1 LVTLTGPGGVGKTRL
16 ALQVASDCVESF
28 ADGVLIV
35 PLEAIRDPELV
46 LPAIAQS
53 AGLVALSGQTPMAG
67 LMTLLGQRDFLLVLD
82 NFEQVIVAARDLAI
96 LLAHCPHLKI
106 LVSSRESLRIDGEHE
121 FPVPPMS
128 LPDRSASASDLTG
141 SEAAQLFMQRARAV
155 KPGFEATAETAT
167 TIADICIRLDGLP
180 LAIEL
185 AASRVKILSPQA
197 ILARLVDRL
206 TLLSRDGRDVPDRL
220 RTMRDAVGWS
230 YDLLTDEERVF
241 FRKLSVFAGGCSV
254 ETAERVL
261 QIMDGKSDTLLF
273 EGLASLVDKSL
284 LVQID
289 QPSGEPRF
297 RMLDTVRDYG
307 LEQLEAHGE
316 AANARVS
323 LANWLLETTRP
334 AFDEQFGPRQRYWSD
349 VLDTEHGNF
358 RAALEWAINRG
369 DGETAAR
376 LVIIASRYWHL
387 RGNFAEASSWSDRT
401 LAMDLS
407 RLDPYVKARLL
418 GTGGWLHYYAGD
430 HRKAFALAEEG
441 MAVARL
447 ANDQV
452 WIAQSCHV
460 LGVFVEDQG
469 RFEDAKSYF
478 RQALSIYRDVGDSNW
493 TAFALNSLGH
503 TDYESGVIDNAAAYF
518 EEALV
523 EFQRSGNTFG
533 AGMVLT
539 NLAKIARTRGD
550 YQRAGELFRESL
562 VFRWELGDKLGLDG
576 CLRGLA
582 SVCMLTGKF
591 DKAAHLYGAAEGLRE
606 SIGALPRARSA
617 RYDQSVKRLRT
628 GLGEE
633 AFRKLW
639 DSGRNTPLLETVTDA
654 LSGQTWRSNH
664 RDSASRSR
672 NPLELTPRELE
683 VLALIRA
690 GRSNKEIG
698 VALFVTER
706 TAQTHVQHILNK
718 LNVSTRAA
726 AAAYAV
732 EHELA

>member
-1 LVTLTGPGGVGKTRL
+1 MTLTGPGGVGKTRL

-28 ADGVLIV
+28 AGGALFV

-53 AGLVALSGQTPMAG
+53 AGLVALSGQTPLAG
-67 LMTLLGQRDFLLVLD
+67 LKTLLGQRDFLLVLD
-82 NFEQVIVAARDLAI
+82 NFEQVVVAARDLAI

-128 LPDRSASASDLTG
+128 LPDRSASASDLAG

-155 KPGFEATAETAT
+155 KPGFEVTAETAT

-230 YDLLTDEERVF
+230 YDLLTDEERVL

-261 QIMDGKSDTLLF
+261 QIMGSKPDRLLF

-297 RMLDTVRDYG
+297 RMLDTIRDYG

-316 AANARVS
+316 GSVARVT
-323 LANWLLETTRP
+323 LASWLLEMTAP
-334 AFDEQFGPRQRYWSD
+334 AFNEQLGPQQVYWSE
-349 VLDTEHGNF
+349 VLDAERDNH
-358 RAALEWAINRG
+358 RAALEWAISSS
-369 DGETAAR
+369 DAVTAGR
-376 LVIIASRYWHL
+376 LVIAATINWYL
-387 RGNFAEASSWSDRT
+387 RGNFVEGSSWSERI

-407 RLDPYVKARLL
+407 RLDNFEKARLFV
-418 GTGGWLHYYAGD
+418 TAGWLYYYSGNLS
-430 HRKAFALAEEG
+430 RTTALVEESL
-441 MAVARL
+441 AIARE
-447 ANDQV
+447 ANDQF
-452 WIAQSCHV
+452 WIARSCHV

-469 RFEDAKSYF
+469 QFERAYAYF
-478 RQALSIYRDVGDSNW
+478 EEALGIYRNIGDSNW

-503 TDYESGVIDNAAAYF
+503 TGYERGEIDLAASRF

-523 EFQRSGNTFG
+523 EFQQSGNIVG

-550 YQRAGELFRESL
+550 YQRACELFCESL
-562 VFRWELGDKLGLDG
+562 GLRWQLGDRPGLEG

-582 SVCMLTGKF
+582 SVCTLTGRLEQ
-591 DKAAHLYGAAEGLRE
+591 AAHLYGSAEGLRE
-606 SIGALPRARSA
+606 SIGALPRAQSQ

-633 AFRKLW
+633 NFRRRW
-639 DSGRNTPLLETVTDA
+639 DSGRNTPLLETVADA
-654 LSGQTWRSNH
+654 ISVQTWRSRQ

-683 VLALIRA
+683 VLALIRD
-690 GRSNKEIG
+690 GCSNKEIG

-718 LNVSTRAA
+718 LEVGTRAA
-726 AAAYAV
+726 AAAVAV
-732 EHELA
+732 KRQLI

>member
-1 LVTLTGPGGVGKTRL
+1 
-16 ALQVASDCVESF
+16 
-28 ADGVLIV
+28 
-35 PLEAIRDPELV
+35 
-46 LPAIAQS
+46 
-53 AGLVALSGQTPMAG
+53 M
-67 LMTLLGQRDFLLVLD
+67 LGQRDFLLVLD
-82 NFEQVIVAARDLAI
+82 NFEQVVVAARDLAI

-128 LPDRSASASDLTG
+128 LPDRSASASDLAG

-155 KPGFEATAETAT
+155 KPGFEVTAETAT

-230 YDLLTDEERVF
+230 YDLLTDEERVL

-261 QIMDGKSDTLLF
+261 QIMDGKPDTLLF

-297 RMLDTVRDYG
+297 RMLDTIRDYG

-316 AANARVS
+316 GSMARVA
-323 LANWLLETTRP
+323 LASWLLEMTAP
-334 AFDEQFGPRQRYWSD
+334 AFNEQLGPQQVYWSE
-349 VLDTEHGNF
+349 VLDAERDNH
-358 RAALEWAINRG
+358 RAALEWAISSG
-369 DGETAAR
+369 DAETAGR
-376 LVIIASRYWHL
+376 LVIAATINWYL
-387 RGNFAEASSWSDRT
+387 RGNFVEGSSWSERT

-407 RLDPYVKARLL
+407 RLDDFEKARLFV
-418 GTGGWLHYYAGD
+418 TAGWLYYYSGNLS
-430 HRKAFALAEEG
+430 RTTALVEESL
-441 MAVARL
+441 AIARE
-447 ANDQV
+447 ANDQF
-452 WIAQSCHV
+452 WIARSCHV

-469 RFEDAKSYF
+469 QFDRAYAYFEE
-478 RQALSIYRDVGDSNW
+478 ALGIYRNIGDSNW
-493 TAFALNSLGH
+493 AAFALNSLGH
-503 TDYESGVIDNAAAYF
+503 TGYERGEIDLAASRF

-523 EFQRSGNTFG
+523 EFQQSGNIVG

-550 YQRAGELFRESL
+550 YQRAGELFCESL
-562 VFRWELGDKLGLDG
+562 GLRWQLGDRPGLEG

-582 SVCMLTGKF
+582 SVCMLTGRLE
-591 DKAAHLYGAAEGLRE
+591 KAAHLYGAAEGLRE
-606 SIGALPRARSA
+606 SIGALPRAQSQ
-617 RYDQSVKRLRT
+617 RYDQFVKRLRT

-633 AFRKLW
+633 NFRRLW

-654 LSGQTWRSNH
+654 LSGQTWCSNQ

-683 VLALIRA
+683 VLALIRD
-690 GRSNKEIG
+690 GCSNKEIG